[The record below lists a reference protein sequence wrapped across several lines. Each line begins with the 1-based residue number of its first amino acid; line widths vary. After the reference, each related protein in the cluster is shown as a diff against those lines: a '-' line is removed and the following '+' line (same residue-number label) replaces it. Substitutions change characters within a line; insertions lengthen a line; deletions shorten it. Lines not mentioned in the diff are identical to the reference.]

1 MFVRFKSLAHSWL
14 TVSFWK
20 EQSSSAVEDIDEKLI
35 KDSLW
40 SLSAPG
46 RNGELKGSFL
56 RRHLPRS
63 LENHH
68 SFVSIFF
75 LCVGGSTAQS
85 FLRVIIQYRTPGT
98 FAYTVTY
105 YLKILALCQFK
116 MTLRSEIWLLFRFFH
131 SSDQRMD
138 WKGRKN
144 KALAF
149 I

>member
-1 MFVRFKSLAHSWL
+1 MFVRFTSSVRWWLA
-14 TVSFWK
+14 VSFWK
-20 EQSSSAVEDIDEKLI
+20 EQSRSAVEDVDEKLI
-35 KDSLW
+35 KDSLC

-63 LENHH
+63 LENHR
-68 SFVSIFF
+68 SFVNIFF

-98 FAYTVTY
+98 FAYVVTH
-105 YLKILALCQFK
+105 YLKILALCWFK
-116 MTLRSEIWLLFRFFH
+116 KTAEFWLLFRFLH

-138 WKGRKN
+138 RKDRKN